1 MITTGEKR
9 EFLRAGI
16 NVFINENFHSNSQQ
30 MARALDICESG
41 LCYIKP
47 SGPFERQGR
56 NVTVEFCLP
65 DEVKPFRAKARV
77 VYDRLDENTHK
88 TAVVFTHIETQDADL
103 IRDYV
108 IRRKRAELFD
118 YMKNEHLQKI
128 LD

>member
-1 MITTGEKR
+1 MRATGERR

-16 NVFINENFHSNSQQ
+16 NVFINENLHSESQ
-30 MARALDICESG
+30 MARAMDICECG

-47 SGPFERQGR
+47 SGPFERHGR

-65 DEVKPFRAKARV
+65 DDVKPLRTKARV

-88 TAVVFTHIETQDADL
+88 TAVVFTQLDTRDADR
-103 IRDYV
+103 IRNYV

-118 YMKNEHLQKI
+118 QMRNEHLQETQG
-128 LD
+128 